1 MCLGSRGGRCRK
13 GDHLASSSGSTRYCA
28 GPCRRPCRRPTCP
41 CLCLCPCCPRWRR
54 ARCRGGVDV
63 VVVVGTLALDRKVGL
78 EPGDVQRAHTLVD
91 SIVFSMHA
99 PILDSVIG
107 IKGRYKL
114 RVERSSG
121 KPASEPAAAE
131 AQLELAVAGG
141 GGGVDCCP
149 AAAACTSTS
158 TGASS
163 STAGGGAAD
172 RLQFERG
179 WATKYATRKKTEPER
194 YSQFDLD

>member
-1 MCLGSRGGRCRK
+1 MGAMISR
-13 GDHLASSSGSTRYCA
+13 D
-28 GPCRRPCRRPTCP
+28 
-41 CLCLCPCCPRWRR
+41 
-54 ARCRGGVDV
+54 GGVL
-63 VVVVGTLALDRKVGL
+63 GGAILLALGGVLAVGAAWLARRRCLPSQL
-78 EPGDVQRAHTLVD
+78 EGAAAGEV
-91 SIVFSMHA
+91 
-99 PILDSVIG
+99 
-107 IKGRYKL
+107 KL
-114 RVERSSG
+114 HG
-121 KPASEPAAAE
+121 QAGEPAAAE

-179 WATKYATRKKTEPER
+179 WATKYATRKETEPER

>member
-1 MCLGSRGGRCRK
+1 MGAMISR
-13 GDHLASSSGSTRYCA
+13 D
-28 GPCRRPCRRPTCP
+28 
-41 CLCLCPCCPRWRR
+41 
-54 ARCRGGVDV
+54 GGVL
-63 VVVVGTLALDRKVGL
+63 GGAILLALGGVLAVGAAWLARRRCLPSQL
-78 EPGDVQRAHTLVD
+78 EGAAAGEV
-91 SIVFSMHA
+91 
-99 PILDSVIG
+99 
-107 IKGRYKL
+107 KL
-114 RVERSSG
+114 HG
-121 KPASEPAAAE
+121 QAGEPAAAE

-141 GGGVDCCP
+141 GGGVDFCP

-179 WATKYATRKKTEPER
+179 WATKYANRKKTEPER

>member
-1 MCLGSRGGRCRK
+1 MGAMISR
-13 GDHLASSSGSTRYCA
+13 D
-28 GPCRRPCRRPTCP
+28 
-41 CLCLCPCCPRWRR
+41 
-54 ARCRGGVDV
+54 GGVLGGV
-63 VVVVGTLALDRKVGL
+63 ILLALGGVLAVGAAWL
-78 EPGDVQRAHTLVD
+78 ARRRCLPSQREFAAAGEV
-91 SIVFSMHA
+91 
-99 PILDSVIG
+99 
-107 IKGRYKL
+107 KL
-114 RVERSSG
+114 QG
-121 KPASEPAAAE
+121 QAGEPAAAE

-179 WATKYATRKKTEPER
+179 WASKHATRKKTEPER

>member
-1 MCLGSRGGRCRK
+1 MRQPLRPPRTAHRGR
-13 GDHLASSSGSTRYCA
+13 
-28 GPCRRPCRRPTCP
+28 
-41 CLCLCPCCPRWRR
+41 
-54 ARCRGGVDV
+54 
-63 VVVVGTLALDRKVGL
+63 
-78 EPGDVQRAHTLVD
+78 
-91 SIVFSMHA
+91 FN
-99 PILDSVIG
+99 
-107 IKGRYKL
+107 
-114 RVERSSG
+114 VERDWRPRIIECARSG
-121 KPASEPAAAE
+121 PRSREWSQGAGTRQLEGATAGEVKLHGQAGEPAAAE

>member
-1 MCLGSRGGRCRK
+1 MGAMMSR
-13 GDHLASSSGSTRYCA
+13 D
-28 GPCRRPCRRPTCP
+28 
-41 CLCLCPCCPRWRR
+41 
-54 ARCRGGVDV
+54 GGVL
-63 VVVVGTLALDRKVGL
+63 GGAILLALGGVLAVGAAWLARRRCLPSQL
-78 EPGDVQRAHTLVD
+78 EGAAAGEV
-91 SIVFSMHA
+91 
-99 PILDSVIG
+99 
-107 IKGRYKL
+107 KL
-114 RVERSSG
+114 HG
-121 KPASEPAAAE
+121 QAGEPAAAE

-149 AAAACTSTS
+149 AAACTSTS

-179 WATKYATRKKTEPER
+179 WATKYATRKETEPER

>member
-1 MCLGSRGGRCRK
+1 MGAMMSR
-13 GDHLASSSGSTRYCA
+13 D
-28 GPCRRPCRRPTCP
+28 
-41 CLCLCPCCPRWRR
+41 
-54 ARCRGGVDV
+54 GGVL
-63 VVVVGTLALDRKVGL
+63 GGAILLALGGVLAVGAAWLARRRCLPSQL
-78 EPGDVQRAHTLVD
+78 EGAAAGEV
-91 SIVFSMHA
+91 
-99 PILDSVIG
+99 
-107 IKGRYKL
+107 KL
-114 RVERSSG
+114 HG
-121 KPASEPAAAE
+121 QAGEPAAAE

-179 WATKYATRKKTEPER
+179 WATKYATRKETEPER

>member
-1 MCLGSRGGRCRK
+1 MGAMISR
-13 GDHLASSSGSTRYCA
+13 D
-28 GPCRRPCRRPTCP
+28 
-41 CLCLCPCCPRWRR
+41 
-54 ARCRGGVDV
+54 GGVLGGV
-63 VVVVGTLALDRKVGL
+63 ILLALGGVLAVGAAWL
-78 EPGDVQRAHTLVD
+78 ARRRCLPSQREGAAAGEV
-91 SIVFSMHA
+91 
-99 PILDSVIG
+99 
-107 IKGRYKL
+107 KL
-114 RVERSSG
+114 HG
-121 KPASEPAAAE
+121 QAGEPAAAE

-179 WATKYATRKKTEPER
+179 WATKHATRTKTEPER
-194 YSQFDLD
+194 YSQFDLDRAPD

>member
-1 MCLGSRGGRCRK
+1 MISR
-13 GDHLASSSGSTRYCA
+13 D
-28 GPCRRPCRRPTCP
+28 
-41 CLCLCPCCPRWRR
+41 
-54 ARCRGGVDV
+54 GGVLGGV
-63 VVVVGTLALDRKVGL
+63 ILLALGGVLAVGAAWL
-78 EPGDVQRAHTLVD
+78 ARRRCLPSQHEGAAAGEV
-91 SIVFSMHA
+91 
-99 PILDSVIG
+99 
-107 IKGRYKL
+107 KL
-114 RVERSSG
+114 QG
-121 KPASEPAAAE
+121 QAGEPAAAE

-141 GGGVDCCP
+141 GGVECCP

-179 WATKYATRKKTEPER
+179 WATEYATRTKTEPER